1 MLDNYRN
8 WTDFTETTCQLEK
21 GTCLVLITGCDLT
34 RQWATATYFRNN
46 REIGL
51 GGGGGVASVAS
62 AHFSLSAGW
71 RINQAINTRQGPPE
85 DQDVGEMALGD
96 NQCVFLR
103 GFYVKERFLFGPK
116 VLKAGAGYHDLG
128 EHGSE
133 GEGGKGLLAS
143 EDVTME
149 SFSPSTQVSLFD
161 IQILLND
168 NFLS

>member
-1 MLDNYRN
+1 M
-8 WTDFTETTCQLEK
+8 
-21 GTCLVLITGCDLT
+21 
-34 RQWATATYFRNN
+34 
-46 REIGL
+46 
-51 GGGGGVASVAS
+51 ASVAS
-62 AHFSLSAGW
+62 AHFSLNAGW

-85 DQDVGEMALGD
+85 DQDVGEIALGD

-143 EDVTME
+143 EDITME
-149 SFSPSTQVSLFD
+149 SFSPPTQVSLFD
-161 IQILLND
+161 IQILLDD
-168 NFLS
+168 NVLS